1 MTAAISTHADT
12 LAPSGMQTLT
22 LTGLRFDASLGILEH
37 EKKAPQPIQVD
48 AELNLGPQPLL
59 PRDDDISNVLDYRKV
74 RKIIIDE
81 CTSEHVNLLESLI
94 GKLSHRLMQLH
105 GVKVVRVKIA
115 KLEIFEDCEV
125 AIRMETG
132 QW

>member
-1 MTAAISTHADT
+1 MNTPQHGYRT
-12 LAPSGMQTLT
+12 LSLS
-22 LTGLRFDASLGILEH
+22 GLRFKANLGILPH
-37 EKKAPQPIQVD
+37 ELDAPQPIQVD
-48 AELNLGPQPLL
+48 AELNLGPQDLL
-59 PRDDDISNVLDYRKV
+59 PSDDDISNVLDYRKV

-81 CTSEHVNLLESLI
+81 CTAEHVNLLESLI
-94 GKLSHRLMQLH
+94 GKLAHRLMQLH
-105 GVKVVRVKIA
+105 GVKGVRVKIA

>member
-1 MTAAISTHADT
+1 MTAPLSNQAAT
-12 LAPSGMQTLT
+12 SGNQTLT
-22 LTGLRFDASLGILEH
+22 LTGLRFDANLGILEH
-37 EKKAPQPIQVD
+37 EKTAPQPIQVD

-59 PRDDDISNVLDYRKV
+59 PHDDDISNVLDYRKV

-81 CTSEHVNLLESLI
+81 CTAEHVNLLESLI

-105 GVKVVRVKIA
+105 GVKGVRVKIA

>member
-1 MTAAISTHADT
+1 MNTPQHGYRT
-12 LAPSGMQTLT
+12 LSLS
-22 LTGLRFDASLGILEH
+22 GLRFKANLGILPH
-37 EKKAPQPIQVD
+37 ELDAPQPIQVD

-81 CTSEHVNLLESLI
+81 CTAEHVNLLESLI

-105 GVKVVRVKIA
+105 GVKGVRVKIA